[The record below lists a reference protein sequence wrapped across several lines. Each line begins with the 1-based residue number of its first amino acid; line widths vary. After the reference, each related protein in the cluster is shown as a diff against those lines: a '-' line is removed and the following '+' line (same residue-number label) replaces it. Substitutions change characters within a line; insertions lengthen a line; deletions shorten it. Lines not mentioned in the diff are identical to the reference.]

1 MNYFKKQNIII
12 AYDTR
17 NSNQTLLFNLS
28 SGILAGGINVIDA
41 GVIPTSAVAY
51 YTYLKN
57 MIGIMITASHNL
69 YKDNGI
75 KIFKNGKKINN
86 NDIYE
91 LEKLIDNG
99 EICNNIECGRY
110 YKSYEPL
117 ELYKNF
123 LKSFIN
129 KYHFKVIFDSANGV
143 CSSILADL
151 FSSID
156 NVIFLGNHPNGY
168 NINNTGCMEPKYL
181 KDKVRENNF
190 DLGFAYDGDGD
201 RVIMVSNNG
210 YIYSGGELAFIIAK
224 YLDKYSL
231 LKNKKIVL
239 SKMTNL
245 GIINAFKE
253 NGFEVYLSEVGDSN
267 LFLVMENISS
277 VIGGEPSG
285 HIILKDF
292 LPTGDGILTSIFLLN
307 IFSCDPLMDLKIK
320 KYPEIEKNYL
330 NKNSDLILNNLE
342 ILNYINDFHN
352 NYPTT
357 GKIILRK
364 SGTENL
370 VRLYVSHINEDILN
384 NTFKNLNNLICSLI

>member
-41 GVIPTSAVAY
+41 GILPTSAVAY

-57 MIGIMITASHNL
+57 MIGIMITASHNS

-75 KIFKNGKKINN
+75 KIFQNGKKISN

-99 EICNNIECGRY
+99 DICNNIECGHY

-129 KYHFKVIFDSANGV
+129 KYHFKVIFDSANGG
-143 CSSILADL
+143 CSSIIPDL
-151 FSSID
+151 FSRTND
-156 NVIFLGNHPNGY
+156 VIFLGNHPNGY
-168 NINNTGCMEPKYL
+168 NVNSTGCTVPKYL
-181 KDKVRENNF
+181 KDKVKVNNF
-190 DLGFAYDGDGD
+190 DFGFAFDGDGD
-201 RVIMVSNNG
+201 RVIMISNDG
-210 YIYSGGELAFIIAK
+210 YIYSGCELAFIIAK

-253 NGFEVYLSEVGDSN
+253 NGFDVYLSEVGDRN
-267 LFLVMENISS
+267 LLLVMENISS
-277 VIGGEPSG
+277 FIGAEPSG

-292 LPTGDGILTSIFLLN
+292 LSTGDGILTSIILLN
-307 IFSCDPLMDLKIK
+307 IFSSDPLMDFKIK

-330 NKNSDLILNNLE
+330 NKNSDIILNNLDV
-342 ILNYINDFHN
+342 LNYINDFHN

-370 VRLYVSHINEDILN
+370 VRLYISHINEDILN
-384 NTFKNLNNLICSLI
+384 DSFKKLNNLISSLI